1 MHPRVTAETEEFT
14 GDRAEVVVVV
24 VVFANRRQT
33 REWLRKVAS
42 E

>member
-24 VVFANRRQT
+24 FANRRQT